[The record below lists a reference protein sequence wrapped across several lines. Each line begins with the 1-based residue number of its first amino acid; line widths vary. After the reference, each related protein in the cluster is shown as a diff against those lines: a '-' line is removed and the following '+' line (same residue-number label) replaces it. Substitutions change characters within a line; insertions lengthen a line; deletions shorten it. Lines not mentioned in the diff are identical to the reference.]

1 MAMIIALRV
10 SKEGRETS
18 LEEAGVRPLF
28 ILTFPEWRIRSK
40 NCSLHTRM

>member
-10 SKEGRETS
+10 SKEGREAW

-28 ILTFPEWRIRSK
+28 ILTGEEIS
-40 NCSLHTRM
+40 RMRKEIKIL

>member
-28 ILTFPEWRIRSK
+28 ILTVEEFS
-40 NCSLHTRM
+40 RMANKKQKL